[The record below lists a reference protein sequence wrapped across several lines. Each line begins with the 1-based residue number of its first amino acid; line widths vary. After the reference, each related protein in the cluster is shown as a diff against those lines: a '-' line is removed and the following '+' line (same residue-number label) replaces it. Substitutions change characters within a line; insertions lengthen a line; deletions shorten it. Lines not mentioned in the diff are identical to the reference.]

1 MAGLTK
7 LTWVLGPA
15 MALMLTG
22 CSDLQ
27 TGTASD
33 RLKPIAAAHAA
44 ALAGEDMAVARSTGR
59 VLLASLA
66 AWAGWW

>member
-1 MAGLTK
+1 MAGSMK
-7 LTWVLGPA
+7 LTSGSVLLTV
-15 MALMLTG
+15 LMLTG

-33 RLKPIAAAHAA
+33 RLRPMAAAHAA
-44 ALAGEDMAVARSTGR
+44 ALAGEDMAVARSSGR

-66 AWAGWW
+66 AWADW